1 LENGTTTIETSLEDI
16 VNRMMDRC
24 MEYGQY
30 RQALGV
36 AIETK
41 RLDVF
46 NAMTLV
52 ISTLRMYSQERR
64 RDRYMCILIW
74 KSAMRLVSGYKLGFI
89 NEGYKAGPRMYCCQ
103 H

>member
-1 LENGTTTIETSLEDI
+1 MENGRTTIETNLEDI

-46 NAMTLV
+46 NVCTD
-52 ISTLRMYSQERR
+52 SSYNG
-64 RDRYMCILIW
+64 
-74 KSAMRLVSGYKLGFI
+74 K
-89 NEGYKAGPRMYCCQ
+89 
-103 H
+103 

>member
-1 LENGTTTIETSLEDI
+1 MTKIDPSLEDI

-24 MEYGQY
+24 MDYGQY

-46 NAMTLV
+46 NVCTD
-52 ISTLRMYSQERR
+52 SSYNT
-64 RDRYMCILIW
+64 
-74 KSAMRLVSGYKLGFI
+74 K
-89 NEGYKAGPRMYCCQ
+89 
-103 H
+103 